1 MSVYKRK
8 GGKTYQYD
16 FWVRG
21 ARFLGDTGCAEKRE
35 ALAELK
41 LLKAAAKAKVAAAG
55 AMDAPKTWGQASS
68 RYYEEVGKHHKAID
82 LILASLE
89 WLSREI
95 GQDTELTAI
104 NDNLVSRLVAKR
116 RSQKRQVGR
125 RKDRAKQRAVSSATV
140 NRTVTEPLRKVLL
153 RARKTWKVAVGDV
166 DWSQHMLAE
175 PQERVREA
183 SEGEE
188 SAMMGQLD
196 RGYDEAMQFA
206 FDSGCR
212 RMEVIALKK
221 TDVDFFSRQMTVTGK
236 GGKLRIIPL
245 GDKLYAQLWRLKD
258 TPTEYVF
265 TYVAQRT
272 VKRGLRLIERGKH
285 YPLTDAG
292 LRSAHRRAIA
302 RSGVPNFRPHDTR
315 HTNAT
320 RTLRA
325 SNLRVVQSLLGH
337 ADVSTTAKYA
347 HAMVEDVR
355 AALNAAS
362 PVKSPV
368 ETPAADDKMLK
379 DQEIG

>member
-1 MSVYKRK
+1 VSIYKRK
-8 GGKTYQYD
+8 GAKTFTFD

-21 ARFLGDTGCAEKRE
+21 ARFYGDTRCTERRE
-35 ALAELK
+35 AQQDEKQRK
-41 LLKAAAKAKVAAAG
+41 LDAAAKATVAAEL
-55 AMDAPKTWGQASS
+55 DAPRTWGQASS
-68 RYYEEVGKHHKAID
+68 RWFDEIGQHHKALD
-82 LILASLE
+82 LTLLSLE
-89 WLSREI
+89 WLSKEI
-95 GQDTELTAI
+95 GADRPLVEI
-104 NDNLVSRLVAKR
+104 DDNLVSRLVAKR
-116 RSQKRQVGR
+116 RAQKRQVGR
-125 RKDRAKQRAVSSATV
+125 RKDRAKQRPVSAATV
-140 NRTVTEPLRKVLL
+140 NRTVTEPLRKVVL
-153 RARKTWKVAVGDV
+153 RAQKTWKVPVGDV

-188 SAMMGQLD
+188 SAVMGKLE

-221 TDVDFFSRQMTVTGK
+221 TDVDFFSRQFTVTGK
-236 GGKLRIIPL
+236 GGKLRVIPM
-245 GDKLYAQLWRLKD
+245 GDKLFAQLWRLKD

-265 TYVAQRT
+265 TYIAQRT
-272 VKRGLRLIERGKH
+272 VKRGNRLIERGKH
-285 YPLTDAG
+285 QPLTDAG
-292 LRSAHRRAIA
+292 LRSAQRRAIA
-302 RSGVPNFRPHDTR
+302 ASGVPNFRPHDTR

-337 ADVSTTAKYA
+337 RDVATTAKYA

-362 PVKSPV
+362 PVKSTV
-368 ETPAADDKMLK
+368 DTKAADDKLLK
-379 DQEIG
+379 DNGNG